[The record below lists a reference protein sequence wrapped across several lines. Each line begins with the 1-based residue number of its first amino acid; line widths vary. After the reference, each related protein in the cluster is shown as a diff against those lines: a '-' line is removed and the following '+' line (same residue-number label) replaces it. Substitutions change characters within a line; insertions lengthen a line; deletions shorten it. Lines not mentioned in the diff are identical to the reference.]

1 MKRVH
6 SEYLCAFAMNT
17 RRASFSLDIP
27 ADGTPAFEITAY
39 DPDEG
44 AGGLAWHVRMNF
56 LVAVAPPHSGPTELV
71 MQGGEEETLR
81 SHVQDGPGGEWGL
94 SSRATDSLAP
104 LVGTDSVPAVARN
117 NARPDELWSG
127 TIPTASGGARNWTS
141 MFLGDSEDN
150 GAEEGDGEVGDDE
163 ERRGGG
169 VGGWVPVEVQTV
181 ECEVPVSIWPGATA
195 FRPRESIFEC

>member
-56 LVAVAPPHSGPTELV
+56 LVAVAPPHSGPTELA
-71 MQGGEEETLR
+71 MQGEEETLK
-81 SHVQDGPGGEWGL
+81 SHVQDGPGGEWGW
-94 SSRATDSLAP
+94 SSRASDSLAP
-104 LVGTDSVPAVARN
+104 LVETDKVARN
-117 NARPDELWSG
+117 NVRPDELQSG
-127 TIPTASGGARNWTS
+127 TMPTTSGGARNWTS
-141 MFLGDSEDN
+141 MFLGESEDN
-150 GAEEGDGEVGDDE
+150 DAEEGDVGDDE
-163 ERRGGG
+163 ERRGG